1 MSWRF
6 WGSTGL
12 VSRSNSGQFWARCW
26 GGAVRTG
33 GWHSRYCVVT
43 IPGRSL
49 AIWTRLSFVNPDP
62 KHTCRPLLPRRN
74 ARTGQSGKSLAYLGN
89 LRVSSDG
96 FFVHFIPFSTTSQ
109 PNIFT
114 DQLAVFEELCKILFE
129 IIIYSSG
136 VYIICC
142 VAGFVIKQCPYWL
155 NNNVINVSLR
165 NHVISLYFTNRLHFP
180 YCFKVYKLPPHH
192 TQPPVLIKLVY

>member
-1 MSWRF
+1 MQTPPSKKKCQNWSE
-6 WGSTGL
+6 WKKLGL
-12 VSRSNSGQFWARCW
+12 SRKPSCVLRWLFCAF
-26 GGAVRTG
+26 
-33 GWHSRYCVVT
+33 HSLFYNLT
-43 IPGRSL
+43 TKHL
-49 AIWTRLSFVNPDP
+49 YDALLS
-62 KHTCRPLLPRRN
+62 
-74 ARTGQSGKSLAYLGN
+74 
-89 LRVSSDG
+89 
-96 FFVHFIPFSTTSQ
+96 
-109 PNIFT
+109 
-114 DQLAVFEELCKILFE
+114 QLAVFEELCKILFE